1 MRKVHSILLV
11 SVLLVA
17 MLTLFGCQSKELT
30 SAKVYIQQDDW
41 EKAQEQ
47 LELAVELYPNDAEA
61 HALLGEAYG
70 RNGEFEKMAKE
81 FEASLAINQNSA
93 QQINY
98 LRDKYWVENF
108 NKGVGQV
115 KAENFAQALSFFR
128 NCPIID
134 PDRTDSYKNIAFVYM
149 RLDSMDQAIA
159 SYQKV
164 LEYDPKETQVM
175 LQLGSLYYDLEQ
187 YEKTVELMDRILE
200 IEPNN
205 LEAFSQKAFA
215 FDSMGKPD
223 DAFQAYNEALAQNPD
238 NTDLIFNLGRLYY
251 MKKNYREAIDQ
262 FMKVLEKSPDDIEAT
277 LNIGNAYLSIAEE
290 YMEPLRAGEEMSD
303 EEFAAKREKAIENYK
318 EAIPYLEKAIEEKA
332 DDPALW
338 TNLGVAYINAGEKE
352 KGEAAFQKA
361 DEL

>member
-11 SVLLVA
+11 SVLLIA

-70 RNGEFEKMAKE
+70 RKGEFKKMAKE
-81 FEASLAINQNSA
+81 FEASLAINQTSK
-93 QQINY
+93 QQIDY

-108 NKGVGQV
+108 NRGVGQV
-115 KAENFAQALSFFR
+115 KAENFEKALEFFT
-128 NCPIID
+128 NCQVID
-134 PDRTDSYKNIAFVYM
+134 PDRTDGYKNVAFVYM
-149 RLDSMDQAIA
+149 RLDSADQAIA
-159 SYQKV
+159 SYNKV
-164 LEYDPKETQVM
+164 LEYDPKDTQVM
-175 LQLGSLYYDLEQ
+175 LQLGSLYYDLEE
-187 YEKTVELMDRILE
+187 YDKTVELMDKILE
-200 IEPNN
+200 LEPNN

-215 FDSMGKPD
+215 YDSMGKPD
-223 DAFQAYNEALAQNPD
+223 EAFQAYNEALEQNPD
-238 NTDLIFNLGRLYY
+238 NADLLFNLGRLYY
-251 MKKNYREAIDQ
+251 MKKDYKKAIEQ
-262 FMKVLEKSPDDIEAT
+262 FEKVLTISPDDYEAT

-290 YMEPLRAGEEMSD
+290 YMTPLRQGKEMSD
-303 EEFAAKREKAIENYK
+303 DEFKAKREKAIENYK
-318 EAIPYLEKAIEEKA
+318 EAIPYLEKALEENT

-338 TNLGVAYINAGEKE
+338 TNLGVAYVNVGEKE